1 MTTPQPPSPS
11 DKTEDLNPSMSTAGI
26 QLRQRR
32 TRGQRGWANLVEL
45 LSSMRF
51 AVAILAVICIASI
64 IGTVITQ
71 NEAQINYINQ
81 FGPFWAQLFMRC
93 QLNTVY
99 SSWWFLLLLA
109 FLVISTSLCIAR
121 NAPKILRHLHDHK
134 ENLRAASFVA
144 FSPKHRASVAFSSTP
159 TAQAHKLGGIL
170 LARQWKV
177 KLQTRAD
184 GIMLAAK
191 SGHWNKLGYIATHS
205 AIVLICLGGL
215 LDGDLLIKAQQWLGQ
230 KSVYQGVGYIA
241 NIAPEHRLT
250 PDNPSYR
257 VNLRVSEGSANS
269 AAILNQSQGVLIQ
282 DLPFSVELKKF
293 FVEYY
298 STGAP
303 KVFASDI
310 VIHDKQTG
318 AKTPARVEVNK
329 PFSYQGNSIYQSSF
343 EDGGSLLQLRPLV
356 LDAGVQAQ
364 PIEGRVGESTAVQ
377 LGAQTEQLEFGDLR
391 TINVENFSQTD
402 KEAKAGSSAG
412 TDVRKVDLQAS
423 LNKHLGAANKEKK
436 DPNLHNVGPKVQYKL
451 RDTAGQAVEFDN
463 YMLPVQMPGQNMP
476 HFLFG
481 MRTSPNEAFRY
492 LRVPV
497 DSQGS
502 AEEFARLRR
511 ALQQPAALQAA
522 AAAYAQQAVVA
533 DAGGSPA
540 AHRELVA
547 QLESAS
553 LTTLQRFAGI
563 LPEPQTPPE
572 AKAGL
577 PAIAYHIETR
587 IPPEQRAMAG
597 QYVMRMLTGS
607 MWQLLQHTRQQADL
621 KALADTPAQRDY
633 TVQQISALNDSFAW
647 PAPVI
652 YTLNNFQQVQASVF
666 QITKGPGKYV
676 VYLGCILLILGVMAM
691 LYIREQRLWVWLGQN
706 GQLQMAYSS
715 NRPGLDSD
723 RAFAQVRD
731 ALLADLPPNSPPAST
746 PSPQG

>member
-1 MTTPQPPSPS
+1 MTTTPAPTSIEQAQV
-11 DKTEDLNPSMSTAGI
+11 EQDLNPSMSTAGI
-26 QLRQRR
+26 QLRR
-32 TRGQRGWANLVEL
+32 TRTKGQRLWASLIEL

-71 NEAQINYINQ
+71 NQAQINYINQ
-81 FGPFWAQLFMRC
+81 FGPFWAQVFMRC

-121 NAPKILRHLHDHK
+121 NTPKILRHLHDHK
-134 ENLRAASFVA
+134 ENLRAASFAA
-144 FSPKHRASVAFSSTP
+144 FSPKHRAQSSFTGQAAQQ
-159 TAQAHKLGGIL
+159 AQALGEVL
-170 LARQWKV
+170 LARHWRV
-177 KLQTRAD
+177 KRQTRTD

-215 LDGDLLIKAQQWLGQ
+215 IDGDLLIKAQQWLGQ
-230 KSVYQGVGYIA
+230 KSVYQSMGYIA
-241 NIAPEHRLT
+241 NIAPEHRLS

-310 VIHDKQTG
+310 VIHDKATGQT
-318 AKTPARVEVNK
+318 TPARVEVNK
-329 PFSYQGNSIYQSSF
+329 PFDYQGSSIYQSSF
-343 EDGGSLLQLRPLV
+343 EDGGSLLQLQPLV
-356 LDAGVQAQ
+356 LDAKVQAL

-377 LGAQTEQLEFGDLR
+377 LGGQTEQLEFGDLR
-391 TINVENFSQTD
+391 TINVENFSQVG
-402 KEAKAGSSAG
+402 KEANANTGSS

-423 LNKHLGAANKEKK
+423 LNQHLGAANKEKK
-436 DPNLHNVGPKVQYKL
+436 NPNLHNVGPKVQYKL
-451 RDTAGQAVEFDN
+451 RDAAGQAVEFDN
-463 YMLPVQMPGQNMP
+463 YMLPVQMPGQSMP

-481 MRTSPNEAFRY
+481 MRTSPSEAFRY

-497 DSQGS
+497 DSEGS

-511 ALQQPAALQAA
+511 ALQNPAALQAA
-522 AAAYAQQAVVA
+522 ATAYAQQSVA
-533 DAGGSPA
+533 PNPGGSPA
-540 AHRELVA
+540 AHRDLVA
-547 QLESAS
+547 QLENATF
-553 LTTLQRFAGI
+553 TTLQRFAGV
-563 LPEPQTPPE
+563 QTDAAAP
-572 AKAGL
+572 ADAQAGL
-577 PAIAYHIETR
+577 PAIAYHIENR
-587 IPPEQRAMAG
+587 IPEAQRAMAG
-597 QYVMRMLTGS
+597 GYVMRMLTGS
-607 MWQLLQHTRQQADL
+607 IWQLLQQTRQQSGL
-621 KALADTPAQRDY
+621 KALPDTPAARDY
-633 TVQQISALNDSFAW
+633 TVQQISAINDSFAW

-652 YTLNNFQQVQASVF
+652 YTLKNFQQVQASVF

-691 LYIREQRLWVWLGQN
+691 LYIREQRLWVWLSHS

-723 RAFAQVRD
+723 RAFAQIRD
-731 ALLADLPPNSPPAST
+731 ALLA
-746 PSPQG
+746 QQVE

>member
-1 MTTPQPPSPS
+1 MSTPPAAPAPAETENLSP
-11 DKTEDLNPSMSTAGI
+11 EMSTAGI
-26 QLRQRR
+26 QLRKGS
-32 TRGQRGWANLVEL
+32 TRGQKAWASVVEL

-71 NEAQINYINQ
+71 NEAQLNYINQ
-81 FGPFWAQLFMRC
+81 FGPFWAQVFMRC

-121 NAPKILRHLHDHK
+121 NTPKILRHLHDHK
-134 ENLRAASFVA
+134 ENLRAASFAA
-144 FSPKHRASVAFSSTP
+144 FSAKHRAQARFAGDAAQP
-159 TAQAHKLGGIL
+159 AQALADYL
-170 LARQWKV
+170 LAHHWRV
-177 KLQTRAD
+177 KRQTRAD

-205 AIVLICLGGL
+205 AIVLICVGGL
-215 LDGDLLIKAQQWLGQ
+215 IDGDLLIKAQQWLGQ

-241 NIAPEHRLT
+241 NIAPEHRLA

-343 EDGGSLLQLRPLV
+343 EDGGSLLQLQPLV
-356 LDAGVQAQ
+356 LDAKVQAQ
-364 PIEGRVGESTAVQ
+364 AIEGRVGESTAVQ
-377 LGAQTEQLEFGDLR
+377 FGQQTEQLEFGDLR
-391 TINVENFSQTD
+391 TINVENFSQVA
-402 KEAKAGSSAG
+402 KEPSANQG
-412 TDVRKVDLQAS
+412 ASTDVRKVDLQAS
-423 LNKHLGAANKEKK
+423 LNQHLGAANKEKK
-436 DPNLHNVGPKVQYKL
+436 NPNLHNVGPKVQYKL
-451 RDTAGQAVEFDN
+451 RDAAGQAVEFDN
-463 YMLPVQMPGQNMP
+463 YMLPVQMPGQSMP

-481 MRTSPNEAFRY
+481 MRTNPNEAFRY
-492 LRVPV
+492 LRVPI

-511 ALQQPAALQAA
+511 ALQQPAALQTA
-522 AAAYAQQAVVA
+522 AAAYAQQSVA
-533 DAGGSPA
+533 AGAGGSPA

-547 QLESAS
+547 QLENAT
-553 LTTLQRFAGI
+553 LTTLQRFAG
-563 LPEPQTPPE
+563 LQADGQTPAE
-572 AKAGL
+572 AQAGL
-577 PAIAYHIETR
+577 PAIARHIESH
-587 IPPEQRAMAG
+587 IPAEQRAMAG
-597 QYVMRMLTGS
+597 EYVMRMLTGS
-607 MWQLLQHTRQQADL
+607 MWQLLQQTRQQAGL
-621 KALADTPAQRDY
+621 TALPDTPALRDY

-652 YTLNNFQQVQASVF
+652 YTLKNFQQVQASVF

-691 LYIREQRLWVWLGQN
+691 LYIREQRLWIWLSPSTGQG

-723 RAFAQVRD
+723 RAFEQLRA
-731 ALLADLPPNSPPAST
+731 ALLAELPK
-746 PSPQG
+746 